1 MQVQPNN
8 TRVQV
13 PESVSHVA
21 DAGSVDSEL
30 DGSTF
35 LNPIGRNVL
44 DSRCEKV
51 TLLKSRKNTKIAIM
65 NVRTIRQES
74 QRTELASNSSKQNI
88 EILGVVEHK
97 ICHENEDELEK
108 NCWISIF

>member
-13 PESVSHVA
+13 PETVSHVA

-44 DSRCEKV
+44 DSRCEKA

-97 ICHENEDELEK
+97 ICHENEDELEYHQLD
-108 NCWISIF
+108 